1 MHCGLCLP
9 SCPTYVETGHER
21 NSPRGRIALMR
32 AVADGELETTRGFA
46 DEMSYCL
53 GCLAC
58 TTACP
63 AGVDYTTLLET
74 ARAHIEQSGI
84 ADSPKRNFVRW
95 VTLRFLFTRPRAL
108 RAAGRLLWIY
118 QASGLQALARRLKL
132 TTLLPRS
139 LRELEPQTPP
149 IARRFSDGLI
159 AKVERPK
166 FLNTEATENTENETK
181 KPSSAIPVPSVP
193 VLRSLGEGGFK
204 QKYRVAVLTG
214 CVQDLVFSDI
224 NRATVDVLLAN
235 DCAVVTPRAQACC
248 GSLHAHNGDLE
259 TARQL
264 ARRQLDAINPADFDA
279 IITNAAG
286 CGSHLKHYDRLLAG
300 EAAYKERAHQW
311 SQKVKDISEF
321 LVAINFRPPA
331 KLREHPTSN
340 IEHPTSNSSIIKH
353 STSNESVESSS
364 VQTSALDVG
373 CSMLDVRDKSRF
385 SIVTYHEAC
394 HLCHGQ
400 KISAQ
405 PREILRSIPGIELRE
420 CAEATWCCGSAGIY
434 NITQPQTAAW
444 LQQRKLGH
452 LRATGASIVATANP
466 GCLIQLENG
475 FRQAGEKV
483 EIVHPVVL
491 LARAYAAEKPRGT

>member
-21 NSPRGRIALMR
+21 NSPRGRISLMR

-74 ARAHIEQSGI
+74 ARAHVEQSGI
-84 ADSPKRNFVRW
+84 AASPKRNFVRW
-95 VTLRFLFTRPRAL
+95 LALRFLFTRPRAL
-108 RAAGRLLWIY
+108 RAAGRLLWLY
-118 QASGLQALARRLKL
+118 QATGLQMLARQLKL
-132 TTLLPRS
+132 TALLPQS

-149 IARRFSDGLI
+149 IARHFSDALI
-159 AKVERPK
+159 AEIERPK
-166 FLNTEATENTENETK
+166 ILNTEITETETEK
-181 KPSSAIPVPSVP
+181 SFSVASVP
-193 VLRSLGEGGFK
+193 VLRSLGEGGLK
-204 QKYRVAVLTG
+204 KYRVAVLTG

-235 DCAVVTPRAQACC
+235 DCEVVTPRAQACC

-264 ARRQLDAINPADFDA
+264 ARRQLDAINPTDFDA

-300 EAAYKERAHQW
+300 DPLYAERAATW
-311 SQKVKDISEF
+311 SHKLKDISEF
-321 LVAINFRPPA
+321 LVEIDFRPPA
-331 KLREHPTSN
+331 EHRTSN
-340 IEHPTSNSSIIKH
+340 IEHRMSKSEPISDNSIKTS
-353 STSNESVESSS
+353 V
-364 VQTSALDVG
+364 LDVG
-373 CSMLDVRDKSRF
+373 CSTFDVRDKSRLK
-385 SIVTYHEAC
+385 IVTYHEAC

-405 PREILRSIPGIELRE
+405 PREILRAIPGVELRE

-452 LRATGASIVATANP
+452 LRATGANIVATANP
-466 GCLIQLENG
+466 GCHIQLENG

-491 LARAYAAEKPRGT
+491 LARAYAAEKR

>member
-32 AVADGELETTRGFA
+32 AVADGELETTSGFA

-74 ARAHIEQSGI
+74 ARAHVEQSGI
-84 ADSPKRNFVRW
+84 TASPKRNFVRW
-95 VTLRFLFTRPRAL
+95 FALRFLFMRPRTL
-108 RAAGRLLWIY
+108 RAAGRLLWLY
-118 QASGLQALARRLKL
+118 QASGLQTLARRLKL
-132 TTLLPRS
+132 TAVLPRS
-139 LRELEPQTPP
+139 LRELEPQMPP
-149 IARRFSDGLI
+149 TARQFSDALI
-159 AKVERPK
+159 AEVERPK
-166 FLNTEATENTENETK
+166 FFNTEGTENTENEIK
-181 KPSSAIPVPSVP
+181 KPSSVISVPSV
-193 VLRSLGEGGFK
+193 LK

-214 CVQDLVFSDI
+214 CVQDLVFSEV

-235 DCAVVTPRAQACC
+235 GCEVVTPRAQACC

-300 EAAYKERAHQW
+300 HPTYAERAATW
-311 SQKVKDISEF
+311 SKKMKDISEF
-321 LVAINFRPPA
+321 LVEIGFRPPS
-331 KLREHPTSN
+331 E
-340 IEHPTSNSSIIKH
+340 H
-353 STSNESVESSS
+353 STSNIQYSISKSDYGKAE
-364 VQTSALDVG
+364 TLT
-373 CSMLDVRDKSRF
+373 SMLNVERSMLNVRDTLRPTV
-385 SIVTYHEAC
+385 VTYHEAC

-405 PREILRSIPGIELRE
+405 PREILRAIPGVELRE

-452 LRATGASIVATANP
+452 LRTTGASIVATANP
-466 GCLIQLENG
+466 GCHIQLENG
-475 FRQAGEKV
+475 YRQAGEKV

-491 LARAYAAEKPRGT
+491 LARAYAAEGRTSVR

>member
-9 SCPTYVETGHER
+9 SCPTYAETGHER

-74 ARAHIEQSGI
+74 ARAHVEQSGI
-84 ADSPKRNFVRW
+84 AASPKRNFIRW
-95 VTLRFLFTRPRAL
+95 FALRFLFTRPHAL
-108 RAAGRLLWIY
+108 RAAGRLLWLY
-118 QASGLQALARRLKL
+118 QVAGLQTFARRLKL
-132 TTLLPRS
+132 TALLPRS

-149 IARRFSDGLI
+149 IARHFSDALI
-159 AKVERPK
+159 AEVEPPEI
-166 FLNTEATENTENETK
+166 LNTEGTESTETETK
-181 KPSSAIPVPSVP
+181 SPSSVNSAPSV
-193 VLRSLGEGGFK
+193 FK
-204 QKYRVAVLTG
+204 KNYRVAVLTG

-235 DCAVVTPRAQACC
+235 GCEVVTPRAQTCC

-264 ARRQLDAINPADFDA
+264 ARRQLDAINPTDFDA

-300 EAAYKERAHQW
+300 DAAYEERAQQW
-311 SQKVKDISEF
+311 SHKVKDISEF
-321 LVAINFRPPA
+321 LVEIGFRPPS
-331 KLREHPTSN
+331 E
-340 IEHPTSNSSIIKH
+340 H
-353 STSNESVESSS
+353 STSNIQHSTSKERPDNSGVRTSMLNVE
-364 VQTSALDVG
+364 
-373 CSMLDVRDKSRF
+373 CSMLNVRGTSRR
-385 SIVTYHEAC
+385 SVVTYHEAC

-400 KISAQ
+400 KIFAQ
-405 PREILRSIPGIELRE
+405 PREILRAIPGVELRE

-434 NITQPQTAAW
+434 NITQPKTAAW

-466 GCLIQLENG
+466 GCHIQLENG

-491 LARAYAAEKPRGT
+491 LARAYAAEKPKGT

>member
-1 MHCGLCLP
+1 MLNVEGSAESKRPLAELDYSILQQCMHCGLCLP

-74 ARAHIEQSGI
+74 ARAHVEQSGI
-84 ADSPKRNFVRW
+84 AASPKRNFIRW
-95 VTLRFLFTRPRAL
+95 FALRFLFTRPRAL
-108 RAAGRLLWIY
+108 RAAGRFLWLY
-118 QASGLQALARRLKL
+118 QTSGLQAFARRLKL
-132 TTLLPRS
+132 TALLPRS
-139 LRELEPQTPP
+139 LRELEPQTPR
-149 IARRFSDGLI
+149 IVRRFSDGLI
-159 AKVERPK
+159 ADVERPK
-166 FLNTEATENTENETK
+166 SLNTETETK
-181 KPSSAIPVPSVP
+181 KSFSVNSVPSV
-193 VLRSLGEGGFK
+193 FK

-235 DCAVVTPRAQACC
+235 GCEVVTPRAQACC

-264 ARRQLDAINPADFDA
+264 ARRQLDAINPSDFDA

-286 CGSHLKHYDRLLAG
+286 CGSHLKHYDRLLADDATYADR
-300 EAAYKERAHQW
+300 AATW
-311 SQKVKDISEF
+311 SKKVNDISEF
-321 LVAINFRPPA
+321 LVEISFRNPSPLA
-331 KLREHPTSN
+331 HRLSP
-340 IEHPTSNSSIIKH
+340 
-353 STSNESVESSS
+353 
-364 VQTSALDVG
+364 Q
-373 CSMLDVRDKSRF
+373 
-385 SIVTYHEAC
+385 IVTYHEAC

-405 PREILRSIPGIELRE
+405 PREILRAIPGIELRE

-452 LRATGASIVATANP
+452 LHATGASIVATANP

-475 FRQAGEKV
+475 FHQAGENV
-483 EIVHPVVL
+483 EIVHPVIL
-491 LARAYAAEKPRGT
+491 LARAYAAEKPRVT

>member
-21 NSPRGRIALMR
+21 NSPRGRISLMR

-74 ARAHIEQSGI
+74 ARAHVEQSGI
-84 ADSPKRNFVRW
+84 AASPKRNFIRW
-95 VTLRFLFTRPRAL
+95 LTLRFLFTRPRAL
-108 RAAGRLLWIY
+108 RAAGRLLWLY
-118 QASGLQALARRLKL
+118 QASGLQMLARRLKL
-132 TTLLPRS
+132 TALLPKS
-139 LRELEPQTPP
+139 LRELEPQAPR
-149 IARRFSDGLI
+149 IARHFSDALI
-159 AKVERPK
+159 AEIEQPEI
-166 FLNTEATENTENETK
+166 FNTEATENTENETK
-181 KPSSAIPVPSVP
+181 KPSSVISVPSVFEK
-193 VLRSLGEGGFK
+193 S
-204 QKYRVAVLTG
+204 YRVGLLTG
-214 CVQDLVFSDI
+214 CVQDLVFSQV
-224 NRATVDVLLAN
+224 NRDTADVLLAN
-235 DCAVVTPRAQACC
+235 GCEVITPPVQPCC
-248 GSLHAHNGDLE
+248 GSLHAHNGDFE

-300 EAAYKERAHQW
+300 DPRYADRAATW
-311 SQKVKDISEF
+311 SKKVKDISEF
-321 LVAINFRPPA
+321 LVEIGFR
-331 KLREHPTSN
+331 HPVEATS
-340 IEHPTSNSSIIKH
+340 EF
-353 STSNESVESSS
+353 SVRR
-364 VQTSALDVG
+364 SAFN
-373 CSMLDVRDKSRF
+373 VRDTLRPLV
-385 SIVTYHEAC
+385 VTYHEAC

-405 PREILRSIPGIELRE
+405 PREILRTIPGVELRE

-434 NITQPQTAAW
+434 NITQPQTASW

-491 LARAYAAEKPRGT
+491 LARAYAAEKR